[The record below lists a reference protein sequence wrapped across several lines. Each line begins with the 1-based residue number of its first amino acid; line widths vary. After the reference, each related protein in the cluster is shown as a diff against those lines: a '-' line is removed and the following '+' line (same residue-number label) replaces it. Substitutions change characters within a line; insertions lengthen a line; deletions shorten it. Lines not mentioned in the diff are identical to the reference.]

1 MTQLSPL
8 IFQRNFSPKSI
19 LLGHIGVLCRKRRP
33 AKNHEDSRHYHWE
46 PWAIAKVSRKGS
58 CDYFLGNA
66 LICKKSSKCKV
77 LQLKC
82 RITRLINPI
91 LKMKLKVTLI
101 PRARLL

>member
-46 PWAIAKVSRKGS
+46 PWAIAEVSKKGVVNT
-58 CDYFLGNA
+58 FL
-66 LICKKSSKCKV
+66 LMLTIVKK
-77 LQLKC
+77 
-82 RITRLINPI
+82 N
-91 LKMKLKVTLI
+91 
-101 PRARLL
+101 

>member
-19 LLGHIGVLCRKRRP
+19 LLGHIGVLYRKRRP

-58 CDYFLGNA
+58 CGYFFVKGLNSNVE
-66 LICKKSSKCKV
+66 LT
-77 LQLKC
+77 Q
-82 RITRLINPI
+82 LINP
-91 LKMKLKVTLI
+91 
-101 PRARLL
+101 R

>member
-1 MTQLSPL
+1 MEAKWMTQLSPL

-19 LLGHIGVLCRKRRP
+19 LLGHIGVQCRKRRP

-66 LICKKSSKCKV
+66 LICKKTS
-77 LQLKC
+77 L
-82 RITRLINPI
+82 
-91 LKMKLKVTLI
+91 M
-101 PRARLL
+101 

>member
-58 CDYFLGNA
+58 CEYFLGNTRVSVQGVES
-66 LICKKSSKCKV
+66 LWGD
-77 LQLKC
+77 C
-82 RITRLINPI
+82 RI
-91 LKMKLKVTLI
+91 I
-101 PRARLL
+101 PADWG

>member
-46 PWAIAKVSRKGS
+46 PWAIAEVSKKRS
-58 CDYFLGNA
+58 CEYFFVNA
-66 LICKKSSKCKV
+66 HNCEKKLASCIVMGLKCKFLILISKFWLLIQRTV
-77 LQLKC
+77 KLQ
-82 RITRLINPI
+82 T
-91 LKMKLKVTLI
+91 
-101 PRARLL
+101 